1 MNANIQIILWVVGT
15 GLIGLAALNV
25 AHKSGGGQIAKL
37 AQDTASGH
45 LTGELAA
52 FVFYVGIPFVA
63 LIIGVLGL
71 DHMALGLAHTDTFL
85 GFTSLEWLRAIG
97 ITLGTTAFVLGVLWL
112 MSRLGNPIN
121 PTDEKADAFTPFAIL
136 RTALYAEVHWAF
148 YRSLG
153 ALLFHDAYWGAA
165 LGFGLIGLEWAMH
178 PNFRLRIQS
187 TEGRAQLAVQLVC
200 LITSSALYLGAQN
213 LWLMIAAHA
222 LIFALG
228 QRWLFHHKF
237 ASEAE
242 ALAG

>member
-1 MNANIQIILWVVGT
+1 MSANIQIILWVVGT
-15 GLIGLAALNV
+15 GLIGLAAVNI
-25 AHKSGGGQIAKL
+25 AHKSRV
-37 AQDTASGH
+37 GH
-45 LTGELAA
+45 LTEELAA
-52 FVFYVGIPFVA
+52 FVFYVGTPFIA

-71 DHMALGLAHTDTFL
+71 DHMALGLAQPGAIL
-85 GFTSLEWLRAIG
+85 GFTALEWLRGIG

-112 MSRLGNPIN
+112 MSRSGNPIN
-121 PTDEKADAFTPFAIL
+121 PTPERANVMTPLGIL

-165 LGFGLIGLEWAMH
+165 LGCGLIGLEWALH
-178 PNFRLRIQS
+178 PNFRARTQS
-187 TEGRAQLAVQLVC
+187 AEGRAQLAVQLVC

-228 QRWLFHHKF
+228 QRWLLGQPPLPDPKGIAAQANH
-237 ASEAE
+237 
-242 ALAG
+242 